1 MNGSLDMAKKKPK
14 VVRPRDP
21 AWRTRRA
28 LGAKRIESGK
38 AYRRAATR
46 RAERAAAGPESDG
59 KDP

>member
-1 MNGSLDMAKKKPK
+1 MAKKKSK
-14 VVRPRDP
+14 VIRPRDP

-46 RAERAAAGPESDG
+46 RAERSAAAPERDG
-59 KDP
+59 GDG